1 MVKDKLAVLRPNESD
16 VTNFK
21 SDDTD
26 INEKARVEMPIR
38 EREAVTIAHLD
49 GRCVKIHETTNF
61 NVLNRNTLI
70 LIANPYEFTLTRT
83 LYHSDRSLE
92 HKFEV
97 AVTGVISYGHLS
109 SEFLKMWLP
118 F

>member
-1 MVKDKLAVLRPNESD
+1 
-16 VTNFK
+16 
-21 SDDTD
+21 
-26 INEKARVEMPIR
+26 MPIR

-97 AVTGVISYGHLS
+97 AVTSVISYGHLS